1 MAPHLYVRTAH
12 LARFLHEK
20 QAVWQRARYTGR
32 MKVRELSVA
41 PRPAE
46 FLGLSPYHWLV
57 IAAAWNGWGFDL
69 FDALLFNFVAPNC
82 MTADE
87 ASGSGQ

>member
-1 MAPHLYVRTAH
+1 
-12 LARFLHEK
+12 
-20 QAVWQRARYTGR
+20 

-41 PRPAE
+41 ARPAE

-87 ASGSGQ
+87 VSGSGQ